1 MLLVV
6 CPWHLSAKWPLQMCT
21 RAPTSLAV
29 AKLLIA
35 GCILLLTIQPLT
47 LAVSVELESIKSR
60 VLQSVLLLLLLNP
73 ESCSGRAE
81 VLCVEGRDEL
91 KCFIPS

>member
-6 CPWHLSAKWPLQMCT
+6 CPWHLLGKRPLQKYT

-35 GCILLLTIQPLT
+35 GCFLLLTIQPLT
-47 LAVSVELESIKSR
+47 LAVSVELKSIKSR
-60 VLQSVLLLLLLNP
+60 VLQSVLLLLLVNP

-91 KCFIPS
+91 KYFIPS

>member
-1 MLLVV
+1 MA
-6 CPWHLSAKWPLQMCT
+6 SSNIY

-35 GCILLLTIQPLT
+35 GCFLLLTIQPLT
-47 LAVSVELESIKSR
+47 LAVSLELKSR
-60 VLQSVLLLLLLNP
+60 VLQSVLLLLLAP

-81 VLCVEGRDEL
+81 VLCVEGRHEL
-91 KCFIPS
+91 KYFTPS